1 MINHEPLPAVWWP
14 NLLEN
19 QCERALTASL
29 WLGHGET
36 MNGFLA
42 ICSICREIIS

>member
-1 MINHEPLPAVWWP
+1 MINHGLVGGGLAAKFAQNPSL
-14 NLLEN
+14 
-19 QCERALTASL
+19 RALTASPG
-29 WLGHGET
+29 LGHGGT